1 MKTRKPSSP
10 ENTTLVE
17 GRSQKENST
26 SRRVYPFCAIVGQ
39 EEMKLAL
46 VLNVID
52 PLIGGVLI
60 MGHRGTGKSTAVRG
74 LADLLPEMSVVRDCL
89 YRCDPEDRENRCQ
102 ECAAKLSANAKLQR
116 ERVPVRVV
124 ELPLGATEDRVCGT
138 IDIER
143 ALQAGKKAFEPG
155 LLARANR
162 GFLYIDEVNLL
173 EDHLID
179 LLLDAAATGRNRVER
194 ETISVEHPARF
205 VLIGS
210 GNPEEGELR
219 PQLQDRFG
227 LHVEVTTDHSLD
239 SRVAVVEKREA
250 FERDPDAFFETT
262 RADQD
267 FLRRRIEHAR
277 KKLAKIRIDR
287 ALIRQV
293 AQLCSDLKIDGHR
306 GELTITRAARVLA
319 AFEGRS
325 RVTAEDVKR
334 VTVMSLR
341 HRVRRDALDDT
352 ASTEQIRQ
360 ALDRVFSS
368 SPVAGKGTGDY
379 DFSPADQSRGKNGS
393 IERPVN
399 SRAGKAPHAKSISP
413 QGKNGSDGIS
423 RLSEP
428 ADSAARIKALTTRG
442 SQSAISGV
450 RSVDS
455 LSGRQGS
462 QKASMNRNRGR
473 YIRAVG
479 YKTAR
484 VAVDATLRAS
494 ASDKHDSTGQCNPAV
509 ANGSRDADATKSHSK
524 ALTRIRQSIR
534 SDALRYKLFARKSG
548 SLFIFAIDTSGSMA
562 LNRINQA
569 KGALLQLLKKSY
581 IDRDRVAIVAFGGT
595 QAKVYLP
602 PSRSMLRARRVL
614 DTLSVGGGTPL
625 PAGLACSLKVA
636 KQMRAQVTLNTVLL
650 VFTDGRAN
658 VPLRANGM
666 ADRAN
671 QKQLIEGE
679 IRFLGSELGKAGVAT
694 VVVETRNSFFSGGE
708 ARELAE
714 MLAAQLVQISSP
726 PIEES
731 NS

>member
-74 LADLLPEMSVVRDCL
+74 LAELLPEMSVVRDCL

-194 ETISVEHPARF
+194 ESISIEHPARF

-262 RADQD
+262 KADQD
-267 FLRRRIEHAR
+267 FLRRRIEQAR
-277 KKLAKIRIDR
+277 KKLAKIRIDP
-287 ALIRQV
+287 ALIRRV

-306 GELTITRAARVLA
+306 GELTITRAGRGLA

-325 RVTAEDVKR
+325 RVTAEDVKS

-368 SPVAGKGTGDY
+368 SRVTGKGMGDD
-379 DFSPADQSRGKNGS
+379 DFSSADQSSGKNGS

-399 SRAGKAPHAKSISP
+399 SRAARAPRANSTTP
-413 QGKNGSDGIS
+413 QGKNGSDSIS

-428 ADSAARIKALTTRG
+428 ADSGACIKALTTRG
-442 SQSAISGV
+442 SQSSITGA
-450 RSVDS
+450 RSLDS
-455 LSGRQGS
+455 LSGRRGS

-473 YIRAVG
+473 Y
-479 YKTAR
+479 TM
-484 VAVDATLRAS
+484 
-494 ASDKHDSTGQCNPAV
+494 
-509 ANGSRDADATKSHSK
+509 ANGSGDADATKSHSN
-524 ALTRIRQSIR
+524 ALTQIRQSIP
-534 SDALRYKLFARKSG
+534 SGALRYKLFARKSG

-562 LNRINQA
+562 RNRINQA

-581 IDRDRVAIVAFGGT
+581 IDRDRVAIIAFGGK
-595 QAKVYLP
+595 QAKVCLP

-636 KQMRAQVTLNTVLL
+636 KQMRAQVILNTVLL
-650 VFTDGRAN
+650 IFTDGRAN
-658 VPLRANGM
+658 VPLRANGTAR
-666 ADRAN
+666 AD
-671 QKQLIEGE
+671 QKQLIESE
-679 IRFLGSELGKAGVAT
+679 IRFLGSELSKAGVTT
-694 VVVETRNSFFSGGE
+694 VVVETRNPFVSGGE
-708 ARELAE
+708 AHDLAE
-714 MLAAQLVQISSP
+714 MLAAQLVQIKSQ